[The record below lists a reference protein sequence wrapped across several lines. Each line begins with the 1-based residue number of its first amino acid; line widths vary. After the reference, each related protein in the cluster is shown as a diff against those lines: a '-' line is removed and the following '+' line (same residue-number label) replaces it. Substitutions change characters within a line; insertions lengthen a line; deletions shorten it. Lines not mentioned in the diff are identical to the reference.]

1 VKAEHSIRL
10 PWHSALWS
18 QLETSLRQDRLA
30 HAYLL
35 QGPKGIGKTRF
46 AQTLANAMLCE
57 QLTLEACGNCKSCR
71 LIKSSSHPDYRQL
84 ASESGKAIGIDSI
97 RDISS
102 FFSLTSQYGRHQIS
116 VVRDADRMTTAAA
129 NALLKTLE
137 EPPAGALLLLIS
149 EQASLL
155 PITVRSRCQS
165 LRFTVPAHQDGL
177 AWLQQEGIEA
187 EHAEPML
194 NIARGAP
201 LSALALDKEGESA
214 NQRDLV
220 VDGARDL
227 YFGRKGAIDLAES
240 YLKLG
245 AKQALYTLWQWK
257 AEMVRNLAVNQDS
270 ADRDLAQKLGQRRL
284 LTRID
289 GLSTAIRRLD
299 SQLNEQLILEDVLI
313 SWV

>member
-1 VKAEHSIRL
+1 MSGQGAARL
-10 PWHSALWS
+10 PWHGKLWS
-18 QLETSLRQDRLA
+18 QLDASLQHNRLA

-35 QGPKGIGKTRF
+35 QGPKGVGKTQF
-46 AQTLANAMLCE
+46 AETLAKALLCE
-57 QLTLEACGNCKSCR
+57 QVGLDACGRCKSCR
-71 LIKSSSHPDYRQL
+71 LIASSSHPDFRQL
-84 ASESGKAIGIDSI
+84 ASESGKAIGIDAI

-102 FFSLTSQYGRHQIS
+102 FFSLTSQYGQHQITI
-116 VVRDADRMTTAAA
+116 VRDAERMTTAAA

-165 LRFTVPAHQDGL
+165 LRFTVPAQQDGHH
-177 AWLQQEGIEA
+177 WLQQQGIEGG
-187 EHAEPML
+187 HAERL
-194 NIARGAP
+194 LTIARGAP
-201 LSALALDKEGESA
+201 LSALALNNEGESD
-214 NQRDLV
+214 NQRGQV
-220 VDGARDL
+220 IDGARDL
-227 YFGRKGAIDLAES
+227 YFGRTGAVELAES

-270 ADRDLAQKLGQRRL
+270 ADNELAQKLGQRRL
-284 LTRID
+284 LARID
-289 GLSTAIRRLD
+289 GLNTAIRRLD
-299 SQLNEQLILEDVLI
+299 SQLNEQLILEDILI